1 MTTTRRVSAEIELDV
16 REPADLVW
24 SVAVADG
31 PALASERLAVT
42 VDGAPLATEEVR
54 VDDGGRLHVCR
65 AGVGRLRLEY
75 AAEVTGAAAPAK
87 VNPVDE
93 IVYRRP
99 SRYAE
104 SDELGP
110 TAWAEFSNL
119 EGKALL
125 DAVSSWV
132 GTQLYYVSGSS
143 RHTDG
148 ATQTLLARQGV
159 CRDYAHLVI
168 AMLRARNVSARLVS
182 VYAPGLDPMDF
193 HAVVEAAIDGQ
204 WRVVD
209 ATALAPRSSL
219 VRIATGRDASDTAFL
234 TVQSGR
240 ADLRSMSVDATRLAA
255 ASHRRPHQPR
265 LPHLTQPSPP
275 CAVPGTG
282 TTGA

>member
-1 MTTTRRVSAEIELDV
+1 MADPAGDSPQPRTRTVSCEVSLDV
-16 REPADLVW
+16 RQQAELVW

-31 PALASERLAVT
+31 PELASEELTVT
-42 VDGAPLATEEVR
+42 VDGSPVPVEELR
-54 VDDGGRLHVCR
+54 VDDGGRLHLCT
-65 AGVGRLRLEY
+65 APPGQLRLTY
-75 AAEVTGAAAPAK
+75 HAEVTGAAAPAK
-87 VNPVDE
+87 VDPVDD

-119 EGKALL
+119 EGKDLL

-148 ATQTLLARQGV
+148 ASQTLMARQGV
-159 CRDYAHLVI
+159 CRDFAHLVI
-168 AMLRARNVSARLVS
+168 ALLRARNVPARLVA
-182 VYAPGLDPMDF
+182 VYAPGLQPMDF
-193 HAVVEAAIDGQ
+193 HAVVEAAIDGE
-204 WRVVD
+204 WRAVD
-209 ATALAPRSSL
+209 ATTLAPRQTL

-240 ADLRSMSVDATRLAA
+240 ADLVTMKVDAA
-255 ASHRRPHQPR
+255 ASPDLPNDDLTR
-265 LPHLTQPSPP
+265 LVSLT
-275 CAVPGTG
+275 
-282 TTGA
+282 

>member
-75 AAEVTGAAAPAK
+75 AAEVSGTAPPAK

-240 ADLRSMSVDATRLAA
+240 ADLRSMSVDAT
-255 ASHRRPHQPR
+255 ASPQ
-265 LPHLTQPSPP
+265 LPTDDLTSL
-275 CAVPGTG
+275 VSLT
-282 TTGA
+282 

>member
-1 MTTTRRVSAEIELDV
+1 MSAATHRTVHAEVELDV
-16 REPADLVW
+16 RQPAELVW

-31 PALASERLAVT
+31 PERGNESLRIS
-42 VDGAPLATEEVR
+42 VDGTPLDVEELR
-54 VDDGGRLHVCR
+54 VGNGGRLHVCR
-65 AGVGRLRLEY
+65 APEGRLQLEY
-75 AAEVTGAAAPAK
+75 DAEVVGTAAPA
-87 VNPVDE
+87 VVDPVDD

-104 SDELGP
+104 SDALGP
-110 TAWAEFSNL
+110 TAWGEFSSL
-119 EGKALL
+119 EGKDLL

-159 CRDYAHLVI
+159 CRDFAHLVI
-168 AMLRARNVSARLVS
+168 ALLRARNVPARLVA
-182 VYAPGLDPMDF
+182 VYAPGLTPMDF

-204 WRVVD
+204 WRAVD
-209 ATALAPRSSL
+209 ATTLAPRQTL

-240 ADLRSMSVDATRLAA
+240 ADLARMRVDATASPSLPPDDLTRLV
-255 ASHRRPHQPR
+255 S
-265 LPHLTQPSPP
+265 LT
-275 CAVPGTG
+275 
-282 TTGA
+282 

>member
-1 MTTTRRVSAEIELDV
+1 V
-16 REPADLVW
+16 REEAELVW

-31 PALASERLAVT
+31 PALATEELRIT
-42 VDGAPLATEEVR
+42 VDGAPVEVEELAVE
-54 VDDGGRLHVCR
+54 DGGRLHVCT
-65 AGVGRLRLEY
+65 APPGSLRLAY
-75 AAEVTGAAAPAK
+75 SAEVSGTASPAT
-87 VNPVDE
+87 VDPMDD

-110 TAWAEFSNL
+110 TAWAEFSRL
-119 EGKALL
+119 EGKDLL

-159 CRDYAHLVI
+159 CRDFAHLVI
-168 AMLRARNVSARLVS
+168 AMLRARNVPARLVA
-182 VYAPGLDPMDF
+182 VYAPGLRPMDF

-209 ATALAPRSSL
+209 ATTLAPRQSL

-240 ADLRSMSVDATRLAA
+240 ADLHSMKVEATAE
-255 ASHRRPHQPR
+255 PD
-265 LPHLTQPSPP
+265 LPEDDLTCLVSL
-275 CAVPGTG
+275 T
-282 TTGA
+282 